1 VGGML
6 NDMVNL
12 GIIHYTYLT
21 LVILIIL
28 IICLKK
34 NVVLPCIIGIAI
46 IGYISSG
53 NILKALQIVFMAIL
67 VSGKQFIEII
77 IIIAL
82 VYAMSKALREIGVDE
97 LMVRPIS
104 RFIKSRDVAFFI
116 LGFTMLIFSWF
127 IWPSPSA
134 VFVGA
139 IMLPITTKVGLSP
152 IWTAVSMNIFGSGI
166 ALSSDFFIQ
175 AAPSTTSKTAGIR
188 NPLDLIKAS
197 FPLWLVMSCTTV
209 LVAFIIMRKDISSN
223 TNLNVT
229 KYIKANINK
238 INVPLK
244 KRLISIVIPVIF
256 IADIIFMYI
265 YNIKGTDAAA
275 LIAGTAIMVMVVS
288 TLVIYNIKDALEKS
302 AGFIKDGFMFSM
314 KVFAPVIIIAA
325 FFFLGS
331 GETAS
336 SILGV
341 QTNGILTEA
350 GMYLAYK
357 FPLSKISIV
366 LLQSLISGMLG
377 IGGSGFAG
385 LPLIGTLS
393 QVFSSTHPIKKE
405 GLAALGQIITIWVGG
420 GTIVPWSV
428 VPIAAICEVEPF
440 ELVKKSIV
448 PVAIGFI
455 AMIITAIFI
464 L

>member
-1 VGGML
+1 
-6 NDMVNL
+6 MVNL
-12 GIIHYTYLT
+12 GIIHYTYLIM
-21 LVILIIL
+21 VILLIL

-53 NILKALQIVFMAIL
+53 NILKSIQIVFMAIL
-67 VSGKQFIEII
+67 VSGRQFIEII

-97 LMVRPIS
+97 LMIGPIS
-104 RFIKSRDVAFFI
+104 GLIKSKATAFFI
-116 LGFTMLIFSWF
+116 LGFSMLIFSWF
-127 IWPSPSA
+127 IWPSPA
-134 VFVGA
+134 VVFVGA
-139 IMLPITTKVGLSP
+139 IMLPITNKVGLP
-152 IWTAVSMNIFGSGI
+152 QIWAAVSMSIFGSGI
-166 ALSSDFFIQ
+166 ALSSDYFIQ
-175 AAPSTTSKTAGIR
+175 AAPSITSKTAGIS
-188 NPLDLIKAS
+188 NPLNLIIAS
-197 FPLWLVMSCTTV
+197 FPLWLVMSFTTV
-209 LVAFIIMRKDISSN
+209 LTAFLIMRKEIRVSTNQIEAKDIKP
-223 TNLNVT
+223 NV
-229 KYIKANINK
+229 IKP
-238 INVPLK
+238 NVIKESIPFK
-244 KRLISIVIPVIF
+244 KRFISIVIPIIF
-256 IADIIFMYI
+256 VVDIIFMYI

-275 LIAGTAIMVMVVS
+275 LIAGTAIMIMVVS
-288 TLVIYNIKDALEKS
+288 TLVIYGIKNALEIS

-341 QTNGILTEA
+341 KTNGILTEA

-357 FPLSKISIV
+357 FPLSKISAV
-366 LLQSLISGMLG
+366 LIQSLISGMLG

-393 QVFSSTHPIKKE
+393 QIFSSTLPIKKE

-428 VPIAAICEVEPF
+428 VPVAAICGVEPF
-440 ELVKKSIV
+440 ELVRKSII
-448 PVAIGFI
+448 PVATGFF
-455 AMIITAIFI
+455 AMILTAILI